1 METPETQLQVG
12 IDPDFELLENYLDGE
27 LSPAEVLR
35 VERRL
40 AAEPELAA
48 ALGRMGA
55 EFEVR
60 RAAYRSLEPDD
71 RAADALA
78 SAVGRQVRRA
88 DRALSHG
95 RVFRFGRLAGAVAAC
110 VAISFSAGW
119 VGRGVAARASSKSV
133 ISAPKEEPYVYQVAL
148 TDDQGNITA
157 VQQFDKLEDAKAFA
171 ADVGRWQAQKQVK
184 QGPIAT
190 SAGL

>member
-1 METPETQLQVG
+1 METPEPVG

-48 ALGRMGA
+48 ALGRMSS
-55 EFEVR
+55 EYEVR
-60 RAAYRSLEPDD
+60 LAAYRSLEPDV

-88 DRALSHG
+88 ERSAPHR
-95 RVFRFGRLAGAVAAC
+95 RVFRIGRLAGALAAC

-119 VGRGVAARASSKSV
+119 VGRGFAAPAKPGQV
-133 ISAPKEEPYVYQVAL
+133 VMAPKGEPYVYQVAL
-148 TDDQGNITA
+148 TDDHGNITA
-157 VQQFDKLEDAKAFA
+157 VQQFNKLEDAQAFA
-171 ADVGRWQAQKQVK
+171 ADVGRWQAQQQVK
-184 QGPIAT
+184 QTGPIVM
-190 SAGL
+190 SSGL

>member
-1 METPETQLQVG
+1 METPEPVG

-40 AAEPELAA
+40 SAEPELAA

-55 EFEVR
+55 EYEVR
-60 RAAYRSLEPDD
+60 RAAYRSLEPDA

-78 SAVGRQVRRA
+78 SAVGRRVRLAAGTASR
-88 DRALSHG
+88 RRLFH
-95 RVFRFGRLAGAVAAC
+95 FGRLAGALAAC

-119 VGRGVAARASSKSV
+119 VGRGFSAANKQ
-133 ISAPKEEPYVYQVAL
+133 APPARGEPYVYQVAL
-148 TDDQGNITA
+148 TDDHGNITA
-157 VQQFDKLEDAKAFA
+157 VQQFDKLEDAQAFA
-171 ADVGRWQAQKQVK
+171 ADLGRWQAEQQVK
-184 QGPIAT
+184 QAGAAVI

>member
-1 METPETQLQVG
+1 METSESGG

-55 EFEVR
+55 QYDVR
-60 RAAYRSLEPDD
+60 QAAYRSLEPD
-71 RAADALA
+71 AGAIDALA
-78 SAVGRQVRRA
+78 SAVGRGARRA
-88 DRALSHG
+88 DRSRSHG
-95 RVFRFGRLAGAVAAC
+95 RVFRFGRLGGALAACVTISFVAGWMGRGLAAAGNKPGAVA
-110 VAISFSAGW
+110 STP
-119 VGRGVAARASSKSV
+119 RG
-133 ISAPKEEPYVYQVAL
+133 EPYVYQVAL
-148 TDDQGNITA
+148 TDDHGNITA

-171 ADVGRWQAQKQVK
+171 ADVGRWQAQQQVK
-184 QGPIAT
+184 QPGPVVM
-190 SAGL
+190 SSGL

>member
-1 METPETQLQVG
+1 METPEPAG

-40 AAEPELAA
+40 TAEPELAA
-48 ALGRMGA
+48 ALGRMSA
-55 EFEVR
+55 EYEVR
-60 RAAYRSLEPDD
+60 QATYRSLEPDA

-88 DRALSHG
+88 DRLASHG
-95 RVFRFGRLAGAVAAC
+95 RVFRFGRLAGALAAC

-119 VGRGVAARASSKSV
+119 VGRGFAASSKTGPV
-133 ISAPKEEPYVYQVAL
+133 VTAPKGEPYVYQVAL

-157 VQQFDKLEDAKAFA
+157 IQQFDKLEDARAFA
-171 ADVGRWQAQKQVK
+171 ADVGRWQAQQVK
-184 QGPIAT
+184 QVGPAVI

>member
-1 METPETQLQVG
+1 METPEPVG

-48 ALGRMGA
+48 ALGRMNA
-55 EFEVR
+55 EYEVR
-60 RAAYRSLEPDD
+60 QAAYRSLEPDA

-78 SAVGRQVRRA
+78 SAVGRQVRRT
-88 DRALSHG
+88 DRTASHR
-95 RVFRFGRLAGAVAAC
+95 RVFRFGRLAGALAAC

-119 VGRGVAARASSKSV
+119 VGRGFAATNKQTK
-133 ISAPKEEPYVYQVAL
+133 ILPLKGEPYVYQVAL
-148 TDDQGNITA
+148 TDDHGNITA
-157 VQQFDKLEDAKAFA
+157 VQQFDKLEEAQAFA
-171 ADVGRWQAQKQVK
+171 ADVGRWQAQQQVK
-184 QGPIAT
+184 QAT
-190 SAGL
+190 SIVMSSGF

>member
-1 METPETQLQVG
+1 METPEPAG

-55 EFEVR
+55 EYEVR
-60 RAAYRSLEPDD
+60 QATYRSLEPDA

-78 SAVGRQVRRA
+78 AAVGRQVRRA
-88 DRALSHG
+88 DRTASHG
-95 RVFRFGRLAGAVAAC
+95 RVFRFGRLAGTLAAC

-119 VGRGVAARASSKSV
+119 VGRGFAASSKPAQ
-133 ISAPKEEPYVYQVAL
+133 ILAPPKGEPYVYQVAL
-148 TDDQGNITA
+148 TDDHGNITA
-157 VQQFDKLEDAKAFA
+157 VQRFDKLEDAQAFA
-171 ADVGRWQAQKQVK
+171 ADVGRWQAQQQVK
-184 QGPIAT
+184 QAGPAVM